1 MQLTHVPNNY
11 ANCSNRLPCGVCR
24 LTNQICPISF
34 TGIEPTCTTNDTG
47 TNPRFQTVLD
57 IEGE

>member
-24 LTNQICPISF
+24 LTNQMCPIGF
-34 TGIEPTCTTNDTG
+34 TSIEPTWTCDVG
-47 TNPRFQTVLD
+47 TAGSFQKDNEEKV
-57 IEGE
+57 